1 MSTPLMLSP
10 DLREAAQ
17 QLIATGRIRAEAD
30 PERYKAAI
38 SGRKEL
44 ARFFQAEFG
53 WPVDT
58 LEMARL
64 IRLHK
69 RRIDPPADR
78 GPRLLREGRAGPLAP
93 AGVMVLETLICEQLW
108 RRPRISLREL
118 LQAIAQ
124 VCAAEARTGRLPTFR
139 VVAGEG
145 TPKKEAQQNRQH
157 LIDALKL
164 LVAEGSITVDADLD
178 RAANDGDS
186 DLVVTAFRDRLA
198 AKFSSLSPTLLGLGD
213 RPPELHAAALSADFL
228 AEEPASADASAAM
241 TVHERRLQALRRL
254 VDDPAADPVDDESEQ
269 VPYLHTISGR
279 ERALTVAASLG
290 LGITVR
296 RDWWEVTDPSGLASG
311 IDFPNG
317 RRTERQAALAL
328 LAILPR
334 RPEPAAPLP
343 IAEIIVLLAQ
353 ARTSLPRWAAAYEER
368 LPALARAAAAEL
380 VSVRLLVTDP
390 GQPDRWLPTPG
401 IHLWR
406 ARVRQPQPGPA
417 LDGAPGRAGAHS
429 SEAACP
435 PPATALPAGTA
446 SGAEGASPPPSVNQ
460 SGITS

>member
-1 MSTPLMLSP
+1 VSTPLMLSP

-213 RPPELHAAALSADFL
+213 LPPELHAAALSADFL

-296 RDWWEVTDPSGLASG
+296 R
-311 IDFPNG
+311 
-317 RRTERQAALAL
+317 
-328 LAILPR
+328 AILPR

>member
-1 MSTPLMLSP
+1 MLSP

-213 RPPELHAAALSADFL
+213 LPPELHAAALSADFL

-328 LAILPR
+328 LAI
-334 RPEPAAPLP
+334 
-343 IAEIIVLLAQ
+343 AEIIVLLAQ
-353 ARTSLPRWAAAYEER
+353 AAYEER